1 MKTVQNAWN
10 SYLRY
15 GEINN
20 YSGKSIRIQSTIK
33 LLTSVSFSVIAMIS
47 TKHNPPP
54 HKTTTTMSSESSLV
68 LAQRQSTPN
77 CLKKKKMS
85 EISPFFFSFFSSLI
99 LQLQSNLAMLA
110 PTVAE
115 NRGLWRLKF

>member
-20 YSGKSIRIQSTIK
+20 YSGKRIRIQSTIK
-33 LLTSVSFSVIAMIS
+33 LLTSVSFSVISMIS

-54 HKTTTTMSSESSLV
+54 PKTTTTMSSGSSLV

-77 CLKKKKMS
+77 CLKKKGGVKYLH
-85 EISPFFFSFFSSLI
+85 FSFLFFSSLI

-110 PTVAE
+110 PIVAE
-115 NRGLWRLKF
+115 NRDLWRLKF